1 MITRRPLLLSGLS
14 LAATPAL
21 AQQQPTRGVTGAPRQ
36 PLVVAGRRSVLQRVL
51 LRPGATIHAR
61 PNAPNP
67 RDGIGFTAFYIYS
80 RQGQGAEEWLEIGA
94 AANGRPDGWVR
105 TDRTLEWNHGMI
117 AVFTNPAGRGRSLF
131 LSTADQARALLRP
144 GGAER
149 AESLRAEVIAGRPA
163 DGVLAIEPDR
173 YVDITRDFY
182 LLPILR
188 ADMVE
193 REMGGPVHVME
204 VASVPAERPNVQPA
218 TDDMLAR
225 FRAGL
230 VFVVDTTTS
239 MQPYIDRTREAM
251 ADVIARFGR
260 TAVRDNFRFGVIGF
274 RDSRQAQPDGF
285 EYVSHIFARPDFNL
299 PPEAAVEAMRGITA
313 TRANNTG
320 FDEDP
325 VAGLQEAI
333 DQIDWNEFG
342 GRYIVLITDAGAR
355 DGTDPLSTTGLGIA
369 EIRQRA
375 ALRGITVLTIH
386 LLTPEGRNAGNHPRA
401 RQQYQ
406 ALTASPAGSLYY
418 PVEDGSVDRFRA
430 TVSALVEGIL
440 GLVAETTGRPIA
452 ELRSPGAQAPTPAAE
467 RMQQQLRVVAEAMR
481 LAYLGREAHA
491 QVPDVFRSFVLSL
504 DPAPPGNRAV
514 EVRVMLTRNQ
524 LSDLSQALT
533 EILRAGRSDRIDD
546 RALFRQLQTALTLAA
561 RDPTRI
567 ARPGTLGQLLGEWL
581 EGLPYRSPLMEMT
594 EDDWL
599 TLGGSGQTAMLN
611 AIETKLRLYRAYN
624 SDSNLWRSLSGQRDA
639 GTDVFPVPLSDLP

>member
-1 MITRRPLLLSGLS
+1 MIARRPVLLSGLS
-14 LAATPAL
+14 LAAAPTL
-21 AQQQPTRGVTGAPRQ
+21 AQTRAPVVGARQ
-36 PLVVAGRRSVLQRVL
+36 PLIVPGRRSVMQRVL

-61 PNAPNP
+61 PDAPGG
-67 RDGIGFTAFYIYS
+67 RDGIGFTAFYVYG
-80 RQGQGAEEWLEIGA
+80 RQGQGAAEWIEIGA
-94 AANGRPDGWVR
+94 AANGRTEGWVR
-105 TDRTLEWNHGMI
+105 ADRALEWNHGMI

-131 LSTADQARALLRP
+131 LATPDQARNLLRP
-144 GGAER
+144 GGSQR
-149 AESLRAEVIAGRPA
+149 AEDLRREAAAGQPAE
-163 DGVLAIEPDR
+163 GVLAIEPDR
-173 YVDITRDFY
+173 HVDITRSFY
-182 LLPILR
+182 LLPIMR
-188 ADMVE
+188 ADVIE
-193 REMGGPVHVME
+193 REMGGPIHLLE
-204 VASVPAERPNVQPA
+204 VVSVPAERPNEPRQA
-218 TDDMLAR
+218 DDALTR

-251 ADVIARFGR
+251 ASVVARFGQ

-274 RDSRQAQPDGF
+274 RDSRQAQPEGF
-285 EYVSHIFARPDFNL
+285 EYVTRTFATPDFTA
-299 PPEAAVEAMRGITA
+299 PPDAAVEAMRGIA
-313 TRANNTG
+313 ASRINNTG

-325 VAGLQEAI
+325 IAGLQDAI
-333 DQIDWNEFG
+333 DQVDWSSFG
-342 GRYIVLITDAGAR
+342 GRYVVLITDAGAR
-355 DGTDPLSTTGLGIA
+355 DGTDPLSSTGLGIA

-375 ALRGITVLTIH
+375 ALRGVTVLVIH
-386 LLTPEGRNAGNHPRA
+386 LLTQEGRNAGNHSRA
-401 RQQYQ
+401 RQQYT
-406 ALTASPAGSLYY
+406 ALAASPAGPLYY
-418 PVEDGSVDRFRA
+418 PVEEGSVDRFRA
-430 TVSALVEGIL
+430 TVGALVEGIL

-452 ELRSPGAQAPTPAAE
+452 ELRSPAAASPAAE

-481 LAYLGREAHA
+481 LAYLGREERA
-491 QVPDVFRSFVLSL
+491 QVPDVFRSYVLSL
-504 DPAPPGNRAV
+504 DPTPPGNRAV

-567 ARPGTLGQLLGEWL
+567 ARPGALGQLLGEWL

-624 SDSNLWRSLSGQRDA
+624 SDSSLWRSLSGQRDA
-639 GTDVFPVPLSDLP
+639 GDDVFPVPLSDLP